1 MNGPGGRWPRNRFWG
16 THALLVAS
24 ASLPIKYWLE
34 ANATSPPCEGACVL
48 QNTAGHDSKSL
59 LFKPAMAAPELQQT
73 LGKVAGFTGTALHTG
88 EKVTLKLHPA
98 PVDHGIKFRRKDL
111 QDEPTIDAKIENLK
125 TVERATTIGEGSV
138 RVHTVEHV
146 LAALSAMGVD
156 NAIVEM
162 DANEPPIGDG
172 SAQAYVDLIRKA
184 GVVPQEEPRKFFDA
198 RDTLHVE
205 SKTGA
210 LLVLLP
216 DNTFRISC
224 TQAGP
229 NNRFTQFFS
238 IEVTPAAF
246 ERDIAPARTFV
257 YYEDVKPLMDK
268 NLIKGGSLE
277 NAIVVRGEAV
287 LSKEPLRFPDE
298 FVRHKILDII
308 GDLSLVGRRIR
319 GHVIAVKPGHASNAD
334 LSRLIAREQARRSAL
349 AVSRPIPTG
358 DGGLDTDQVMQILP
372 HRFPFL
378 MVDRIISFDADT
390 KCVGVKT
397 VTINEPFFQGHF
409 PGHPV
414 MPGVL
419 QVEAMAQVA
428 SILLF
433 KLAKTSSRIGY
444 FMSADEVK
452 FRKPVL
458 PGDTI
463 FIHAELIK
471 SRGERLAKAKCHCV
485 VNDAIVSEGELMFT
499 FLDK

>member
-1 MNGPGGRWPRNRFWG
+1 
-16 THALLVAS
+16 
-24 ASLPIKYWLE
+24 
-34 ANATSPPCEGACVL
+34 
-48 QNTAGHDSKSL
+48 
-59 LFKPAMAAPELQQT
+59 
-73 LGKVAGFTGTALHTG
+73 
-88 EKVTLKLHPA
+88 LHPA
-98 PVDHGIKFRRKDL
+98 PVDHGIKFKRKDL
-111 QDEPTIDAKIENLK
+111 QDEPTIDARIDNLK
-125 TVERATTIGEGSV
+125 TVERATTIGEGPM

-172 SAQAYVDLIRKA
+172 SAQPYVDLIKKA
-184 GVVPQEEPRKFFDA
+184 GMTVQEEPRKFFDV
-198 RDTLHVE
+198 REPMYVE

-216 DNTFRISC
+216 DEKFRISC

-229 NNRFTQFFS
+229 DNRFAQYLST
-238 IEVTPAAF
+238 EVTPTVF
-246 ERDIAPARTFV
+246 EREIAPARTFV
-257 YYEDVKPLMDK
+257 FYEDVQPLMEK

-308 GDLSLVGRRIR
+308 GDLALVGRRIR
-319 GHVIAVKPGHASNAD
+319 GHVVAAKPGHAANAD
-334 LSRLIAREQARRSAL
+334 LARAVAREQTRRSAL
-349 AVSRPIPTG
+349 SVTRAVPRG
-358 DGGLDTDQVMQILP
+358 DGGFDTDEVMQILP

-378 MVDRIISFDADT
+378 MVDRIISFESET
-390 KCVGVKT
+390 KCIGIKT

-414 MPGVL
+414 MPGVM

-433 KLAKTSSRIGY
+433 KLAKTTSRIGY
-444 FMSADEVK
+444 FMSADGVK
-452 FRKPVL
+452 FRKPVF

-463 FIHAELIK
+463 FIHAEITK

-485 VNDAIVSEGELMFT
+485 VNDAVVSEGELMFT
-499 FLDK
+499 FVDK

>member
-1 MNGPGGRWPRNRFWG
+1 M
-16 THALLVAS
+16 AS
-24 ASLPIKYWLE
+24 TFEFQQTVGKTASLSG
-34 ANATSPPCEGACVL
+34 TS
-48 QNTAGHDSKSL
+48 
-59 LFKPAMAAPELQQT
+59 
-73 LGKVAGFTGTALHTG
+73 LHTG
-88 EKVTLKLHPA
+88 EKVSLKLQPA
-98 PVDHGIKFRRKDL
+98 PVDHGIKFKRKDL
-111 QDEPTIDAKIENLK
+111 QDEPTIDARIDNLK
-125 TVERATTIGEGSV
+125 TVERATTIGEGPM

-172 SAQAYVDLIRKA
+172 SAQPYVDLIKKA
-184 GVVPQEEPRKFFDA
+184 GMTVQEEPRKFFDV
-198 RDTLHVE
+198 REPMYVE

-216 DNTFRISC
+216 DEKFRISC

-229 NNRFTQFFS
+229 NNRFTQYLS
-238 IEVTPAAF
+238 MEVTAAAF
-246 ERDIAPARTFV
+246 EREIAPARTFV
-257 YYEDVKPLMDK
+257 FYEDVQPLMEK

-298 FVRHKILDII
+298 FVRHKVLDII
-308 GDLSLVGRRIR
+308 GDLALVGRRIR
-319 GHVIAVKPGHASNAD
+319 GHVVAAKPGHSANAD
-334 LSRLIAREQARRSAL
+334 LARAVAREQTRRSAL
-349 AVSRPIPTG
+349 SVTRAVPRG
-358 DGGLDTDQVMQILP
+358 DSGFDTDEVMQILP

-378 MVDRIISFDADT
+378 MVDRIISFEGET
-390 KCVGVKT
+390 KCIGIKT

-414 MPGVL
+414 MPGVM

-433 KLAKTSSRIGY
+433 KLAKTTSRIGY
-444 FMSADEVK
+444 FMSADGVK

-463 FIHAELIK
+463 FIHAELTK

-485 VNDAIVSEGELMFT
+485 VNDAVVSEGELMFT
-499 FLDK
+499 FVDK

>member
-1 MNGPGGRWPRNRFWG
+1 M
-16 THALLVAS
+16 AS
-24 ASLPIKYWLE
+24 TPEFQHTVGKTASF
-34 ANATSPPCEGACVL
+34 S
-48 QNTAGHDSKSL
+48 
-59 LFKPAMAAPELQQT
+59 
-73 LGKVAGFTGTALHTG
+73 GTALHTG
-88 EKVTLKLHPA
+88 DKVTLKLQPA
-98 PVDHGIKFRRKDL
+98 PVDHGIKFKRKDL

-138 RVHTVEHV
+138 RVHTVEHI
-146 LAALSAMGVD
+146 LSALSAMGVD
-156 NAIVEM
+156 NAVVEM

-172 SAQAYVDLIRKA
+172 SAQPYVDLIKKA
-184 GVVPQEEPRKFFDA
+184 GLTAQDEPRKFFDV
-198 RDTLHVE
+198 REPMHVE

-216 DNTFRISC
+216 DNKFRISC

-229 NNRFTQFFS
+229 NNRFTQFLS
-238 IEVTPAAF
+238 MEVTPPFF
-246 ERDIAPARTFV
+246 EREIAPARTFV

-277 NAIVVRGEAV
+277 NAIVVRGDAV
-287 LSKEPLRFPDE
+287 LSKEPLRFDDE

-308 GDLSLVGRRIR
+308 GDLALVGRRIR
-319 GHVIAVKPGHASNAD
+319 GHIVAVKPGHASNAD
-334 LSRLIAREQARRSAL
+334 LARSIVREQTRRSAL
-349 AVSRPIPTG
+349 AAPRTIPSG
-358 DGGLDTDQVMQILP
+358 DGGLDADQIMQILP

-378 MVDRIISFDADT
+378 MVDRIISFETET

-409 PGHPV
+409 PSHPV

-433 KLAKTSSRIGY
+433 KLAKTTSRIGY
-444 FMSADEVK
+444 FMSADGVK

-463 FIHAELIK
+463 FVHAELTK

-485 VNDAIVSEGELMFT
+485 VNDAIVSEAELMFT
-499 FLDK
+499 FVDK